1 MKDGLDRTLW
11 NTGFTVNALIR
22 VDVEHFLA
30 FIEALDRANYDTVR
44 VSATVTRLGYY
55 VSHSCTPDFDE

>member
-30 FIEALDRANYDTVR
+30 FIEALDRANNN
-44 VSATVTRLGYY
+44 AIGYY
-55 VSHSCTPDFDE
+55 